1 MQFPM
6 KHLAIA
12 AIFAC
17 AGTTFAQQA
26 APAKPAAPAAKAAP
40 APDKPA
46 AAAAAKPAAA
56 PAMVA
61 GVLNGET
68 VKIAFIDP
76 LSGPFANVGQ
86 NQLKS
91 WQFVTERLSG
101 AKNPA
106 GVKFE
111 VVGFDNKG
119 SPQESLN
126 SLKAAI
132 DQGFRYVTQGN
143 GSGAALAIS
152 DAVAKH
158 NERNPGKEVIYLN
171 YAAVDPALTN
181 EKCDYWHFRLDADT
195 SMKMEALTSFMK
207 DQPKVSKVYLLNQN
221 YSHGQQ
227 VAKFFKEGIARKRP
241 DVKIVGED
249 LHPIGQVKDFAPYVA
264 KIKQSGADT
273 IVTGNWGADLTLL
286 VKALNDAG
294 LKLPMYTYYAGVTR
308 NTDRAGRGRRQQ
320 VYVISYGHSN
330 HTGELGAM
338 AADFKKK
345 FNDDYYTMATLNGTL
360 LLGEAMAKA
369 KSSNPVAVA
378 KALEGLSVKSFAG
391 DAMMRGSD
399 HQLQQSMFVTKWQK
413 ADKKYPYSVE
423 NTGYTFVPIKQ
434 MDPYVAS
441 TPTSCQMKR
450 PSAG

>member
-1 MQFPM
+1 MHF
-6 KHLAIA
+6 AIKSLTA
-12 AIFAC
+12 ASLIAC
-17 AGTTFAQQA
+17 ALAAHAQ
-26 APAKPAAPAAKAAP
+26 K
-40 APDKPA
+40 
-46 AAAAAKPAAA
+46 
-56 PAMVA
+56 
-61 GVLNGET
+61 GET
-68 VKIAFIDP
+68 VKIAFMDP

-91 WQFVTERLSG
+91 WQFAAEKLSG

-106 GVKFE
+106 GVTFQ

-126 SLKAAI
+126 TLKAAI

-143 GSGAALAIS
+143 GSGAGLAIL

-171 YAAVDPALTN
+171 YAAVDPAMTN
-181 EKCDYWHFRLDADT
+181 EKCDDWHFRLDADT
-195 SMKMEALTSFMK
+195 TMKMEALTTFMK
-207 DQPKVSKVYLLNQN
+207 DQPKVKNVYLLNQN

-227 VAKFFKEGIARKRP
+227 VAKYFKEGISRKRP

-273 IVTGNWGADLTLL
+273 IVTGNWGADLTLF

-294 LKLPMYTYYAGVTR
+294 LKLPMYTYYSGVTG
-308 NTDRAGRGRRQQ
+308 TPTALAAGGEGE
-320 VYVISYGHSN
+320 VYVIAYGHAN
-330 HTGELGAM
+330 HSGDLGKM
-338 AADFKKK
+338 AAEFKKK
-345 FNDDYYTMATLNGTL
+345 FNDDYYTYATYNGINL
-360 LLGEAMAKA
+360 LSAAIAKA
-369 KSSNPVAVA
+369 KSSNPVKVA
-378 KALEGLSVKSFAG
+378 AAMEGLSVKSFAG
-391 DAMMRGSD
+391 EVTMRKND

-413 ADKKYPYSVE
+413 VDAKNPYSVE
-423 NTGYTFVPIKQ
+423 NTGFTFAPIKQ

-450 PSAG
+450 PS

>member
-1 MQFPM
+1 MRFSVR
-6 KHLAIA
+6 AIA
-12 AIFAC
+12 ACTVAVC
-17 AGTTFAQQA
+17 ASAALAQ
-26 APAKPAAPAAKAAP
+26 K
-40 APDKPA
+40 
-46 AAAAAKPAAA
+46 
-56 PAMVA
+56 
-61 GVLNGET
+61 GET
-68 VKIAFIDP
+68 VRIAFMDP
-76 LSGPFANVGQ
+76 LSGPFASTGQ

-91 WQFVTERLSG
+91 WQFVAERFSG

-126 SLKAAI
+126 TLKAAI

-143 GSGAALAIS
+143 GSGAALAIA

-158 NERNPGKEVIYLN
+158 NERNPGKELVYLN

-195 SMKMEALTSFMK
+195 TMKMEALTSFMK
-207 DQPKVSKVYLLNQN
+207 DQSKVKKVFLINQN

-227 VAKFFKEGIARKRP
+227 VSRYFKEGMARKRP
-241 DVKIVGED
+241 DVQIVGDD

-273 IVTGNWGADLTLL
+273 IVTGNWSQDLTLL

-294 LKLPMYTYYAGVTR
+294 LKLPMYTYYAGVTG
-308 NTDRAGRGRRQQ
+308 TPTVLAAGGDSE
-320 VYVISYGHSN
+320 VYVVAYAHSN

-338 AADFKKK
+338 TAEFKKK
-345 FNDDYYTMATLNGTL
+345 FNDDYYTFATYNGIQ
-360 LLGEAMAKA
+360 LLGAAMAKA
-369 KSSNPVAVA
+369 QSTNPVKVA
-378 KALEGLSVKSFAG
+378 TALEGLTVKSFAG
-391 DAMMRGSD
+391 EVQMRKSD
-399 HQLQQSMFVTKWQK
+399 HQLQQSMFITKWQK
-413 ADKKYPYSVE
+413 VDKANPYSVE

-434 MDPYVAS
+434 LEPYVSS

-450 PSAG
+450 PA

>member
-1 MQFPM
+1 M
-6 KHLAIA
+6 KFAMKIVA
-12 AIFAC
+12 ACAVFAC
-17 AGTTFAQQA
+17 ATGAFAQ
-26 APAKPAAPAAKAAP
+26 K
-40 APDKPA
+40 
-46 AAAAAKPAAA
+46 
-56 PAMVA
+56 
-61 GVLNGET
+61 GET

-91 WQFVTERLSG
+91 WQFVAERFSG
-101 AKNPA
+101 AKNAA

-111 VVGFDNKG
+111 VEGFDNKG

-132 DQGFRYVTQGN
+132 DKGFRYITQGN
-143 GSGAALAIS
+143 GSGAALALS

-158 NERNPGKEVIYLN
+158 NERNPGKEVMFLN

-195 SMKMEALTSFMK
+195 TMKMEALTAFMK
-207 DQPKVSKVYLLNQN
+207 DQPKVKNVYLLNQN

-273 IVTGNWGADLTLL
+273 IVTGNWGADLTLF

-294 LKLPMYTYYAGVTR
+294 LKLPMYTYYAQVTG
-308 NTDRAGRGRRQQ
+308 TPTALAAGGDSE
-320 VYVISYGHSN
+320 VYVVAYGHAN
-330 HTGELGAM
+330 HTGEIGAM
-338 AADFKKK
+338 AAEFKKK
-345 FNDDYYTMATLNGTL
+345 FNDDYYTLATFNGVNL
-360 LLGEAMAKA
+360 MGAAIAKA
-369 KSSNPVAVA
+369 KSTNPTKVAA
-378 KALEGLSVKSFAG
+378 AMEGLSVPSFAG
-391 DAMMRGSD
+391 EVQMRKSD
-399 HQLQQSMFVTKWQK
+399 HQLQQTMYVTKWQK
-413 ADKKYPYSVE
+413 VDAKNPYSVE

-434 MDPYVAS
+434 MDPYVSS

-450 PSAG
+450 PA

>member
-1 MQFPM
+1 MTFPM

-17 AGTTFAQQA
+17 AGTAFAQQA
-26 APAKPAAPAAKAAP
+26 APAKPAAPAAKTAP
-40 APDKPA
+40 AP
-46 AAAAAKPAAA
+46 AA
-56 PAMVA
+56 PAMAA
-61 GVLNGET
+61 GVLKGET

-101 AKNPA
+101 AKNQA

-207 DQPKVSKVYLLNQN
+207 DQPKVNKVYLLNQN

-227 VAKFFKEGIARKRP
+227 VAKYFKEGIARKRP

-273 IVTGNWGADLTLL
+273 IVTGNWGADLTLF

-294 LKLPMYTYYAGVTR
+294 LKLPMYTYYAQVTG
-308 NTDRAGRGRRQQ
+308 TPTALAAGGDSE
-320 VYVISYGHSN
+320 VYVIAYGHAN

-345 FNDDYYTMATLNGTL
+345 FNDDYYTFATLNGTL

-378 KALEGLSVKSFAG
+378 RALEGLSVKSFAG
-391 DAMMRGSD
+391 DVTLRGSD

-413 ADKKYPYSVE
+413 ADKKNPYSVE
-423 NTGYTFVPIKQ
+423 NTGYTFVQVKQ

>member
-1 MQFPM
+1 M
-6 KHLAIA
+6 KFALKAVAVSALIA
-12 AIFAC
+12 ASGVAL
-17 AGTTFAQQA
+17 AQ
-26 APAKPAAPAAKAAP
+26 K
-40 APDKPA
+40 
-46 AAAAAKPAAA
+46 
-56 PAMVA
+56 
-61 GVLNGET
+61 GET
-68 VKIAFIDP
+68 VKIAFMDP

-91 WQFVTERLSG
+91 WQFVAERFSG

-126 SLKAAI
+126 TLKAAI

-143 GSGAALAIS
+143 GSGAAMAIL

-195 SMKMEALTSFMK
+195 TMKMEALTTFMK
-207 DQPKVSKVYLLNQN
+207 DQPKVKSVYLLNQN

-227 VAKFFKEGIARKRP
+227 VARYFKEGIARKRP
-241 DVKIVGED
+241 DVKIAGED

-273 IVTGNWGADLTLL
+273 IVTGNWGADLTLF

-294 LKLPMYTYYAGVTR
+294 LKLPMYTYYSGVTG
-308 NTDRAGRGRRQQ
+308 TPTALAAGGEGE
-320 VYVISYGHSN
+320 VYVIAYGHAN
-330 HTGELGAM
+330 HTGELGQMGAE
-338 AADFKKK
+338 FLKK
-345 FNDDYYTMATLNGTL
+345 FDDDYYTFATYNGIQ
-360 LLGEAMAKA
+360 LLGAAMAKA
-369 KSSNPVAVA
+369 KSTNPVAVA
-378 KALEGLSVKSFAG
+378 KAMEGLQVKSFAG
-391 DAMMRGSD
+391 EVTMRASD

-413 ADKKYPYSVE
+413 AKKGEYSVE
-423 NTGYTFVPIKQ
+423 KTGYTFVPIKQ
-434 MDPYVAS
+434 MDPYIAS